1 MPGITGHRK
10 LGEAH
15 GTIKEV
21 ALRKVVALSLI
32 LLIGLSMAGFA
43 VDKDKIGVV
52 LDVGGKGDL
61 SFNDMAILGA
71 QKAAA
76 KYGMEYTI
84 LQSASEDDYLP
95 NLRSLAD
102 DGSYVI
108 IVGVGFLLGNA
119 MDTVTQEYPDQNF
132 AIIDFPNLTG
142 APNLMG
148 LVFNENEMSALVGAL
163 SGMIALHFGYDTIGL
178 VLGMEIP
185 VLYHFEGGYRFGID
199 YGVSYYNDKM
209 GTSGSVSLVY
219 SYTGYFDRPDVG
231 YATGKTQLE
240 QGAVSIF
247 NVAGQLGIGMEE
259 AVTEYH
265 NNAGTKLGPPFFLGV
280 DANQDYLGLGAHAL
294 ASGLKR
300 VDVAVDKAIT
310 DTLEGTFEG
319 QTFVFNLENG
329 GVGISRA
336 ADLLD
341 FIPIGIAGGKATN
354 ADYYTIIENWASN
367 RANVPYWI
375 WQAVDQLEA
384 DIIAGDVVVP
394 YANTLDDMLQVR
406 ADYPLD

>member
-1 MPGITGHRK
+1 MKK
-10 LGEAH
+10 LL
-15 GTIKEV
+15 V
-21 ALRKVVALSLI
+21 LALMLVLGLSLV
-32 LLIGLSMAGFA
+32 GMAA
-43 VDKDKIGVV
+43 DKIGVV

-71 QKAAA
+71 QKAAE
-76 KYGMEYTI
+76 KYGMEYTV
-84 LQSASEDDYLP
+84 LQSFSEDDYLP
-95 NLRSLAD
+95 NLRTLAD
-102 DGSYVI
+102 DGSFVV

-119 MDTVTQEYPDQNF
+119 MDVVTQEYPDQKF

-163 SGMIALHFGYDTIGL
+163 SGMLAAYHGYDTIGL
-178 VLGMEIP
+178 VLGAEIP

-199 YGVSYYNDKM
+199 YGIKKYNELF
-209 GTSGSVSLVY
+209 GTDASVSLVY

-231 YATGKTQLE
+231 YSTGKTQLE

-259 AVTEYH
+259 AVTEFH
-265 NNAGTKLGPPFFLGV
+265 NNAGTTLGPPYFLGV
-280 DANQDYLGLGAHAL
+280 DANQDYLGLGMHAL

-319 QTFVFNLENG
+319 GTTVFNLANG

-341 FIPIGIAGGKATN
+341 FIPVGINGGKATD
-354 ADYYTIIENWASN
+354 ADYYTIIQNWSAN
-367 RANVPYWI
+367 RAALPYAFWEQI
-375 WQAVDQLEA
+375 DLLEQE
-384 DIIAGDVVVP
+384 IIAGNILVP
-394 YANTLDDMLQVR
+394 YANTLDEILQVR
-406 ADYPLD
+406 ADYPLE